1 MIIEKPFTIFEILSI
16 IHSNIDLEVKM
27 EIIEKLKMIISK
39 LHSNSIIL
47 IEKSIL
53 KDSKS
58 DINISFMNE
67 LIEILMENS
76 REPKLIEDLLNL
88 LEILIKNSGTNV
100 DYFWDVF
107 QRISK
112 LCEKNKSNY
121 DGTKFLLLLKII
133 NKFFTKN
140 IHDDINNP
148 SKFIFFNN
156 NTSELKL
163 DSDTLQSKNISLLNG
178 FTFGIWIYPEKTNV
192 DSTNKNINP
201 NSTLFYIQTNKNFII
216 EATIENDKL
225 YYYCGTDDK
234 KEIDENNEEEN
245 NENDDENEEEKEED
259 DKDDDKEDENESED
273 VEEDDEEN
281 EEDESE
287 ENDSKK
293 NKKNKNNKKNKDL
306 DSFYEYDKDYDKKN
320 KKKNNQKN
328 IKKNKDDNSDESD
341 DDINSKIR
349 KIKIDRNESKYGN
362 ALKKRKLENARKKQ

>member
-1 MIIEKPFTIFEILSI
+1 MLENNDELYNNIDINLIKNNINDSNTNIISTNKIEPRTESDNINMLQSRYQKPIKSAANKKNKTTQLFETLLGSKLILTENSNMIIEKPFTIFEILSI

-88 LEILIKNSGTNV
+88 LEILIKNSV

-148 SKFIFFNN
+148 SKFIFF
-156 NTSELKL
+156 
-163 DSDTLQSKNISLLNG
+163 
-178 FTFGIWIYPEKTNV
+178 
-192 DSTNKNINP
+192 
-201 NSTLFYIQTNKNFII
+201 
-216 EATIENDKL
+216 
-225 YYYCGTDDK
+225 
-234 KEIDENNEEEN
+234 
-245 NENDDENEEEKEED
+245 
-259 DKDDDKEDENESED
+259 
-273 VEEDDEEN
+273 
-281 EEDESE
+281 
-287 ENDSKK
+287 
-293 NKKNKNNKKNKDL
+293 
-306 DSFYEYDKDYDKKN
+306 
-320 KKKNNQKN
+320 
-328 IKKNKDDNSDESD
+328 
-341 DDINSKIR
+341 
-349 KIKIDRNESKYGN
+349 
-362 ALKKRKLENARKKQ
+362 